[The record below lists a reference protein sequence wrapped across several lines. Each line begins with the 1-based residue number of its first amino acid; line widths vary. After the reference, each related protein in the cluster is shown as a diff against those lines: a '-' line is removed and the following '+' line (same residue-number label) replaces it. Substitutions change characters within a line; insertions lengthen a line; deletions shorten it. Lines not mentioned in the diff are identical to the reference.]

1 MDYNLTLKGYIG
13 LDTKSNCDEV
23 QETYSK
29 NISNRERA
37 RERARARDGLKI
49 RIVLCKNK
57 IINGT
62 STTSMLTF
70 KIYQLRVSN

>member
-1 MDYNLTLKGYIG
+1 MNYNLTLKGYIG
-13 LDTKSNCDEV
+13 LDTKSDCDEV
-23 QETYSK
+23 QETYSY
-29 NISNRERA
+29 NRSNRERA
-37 RERARARDGLKI
+37 RERARDGLKI